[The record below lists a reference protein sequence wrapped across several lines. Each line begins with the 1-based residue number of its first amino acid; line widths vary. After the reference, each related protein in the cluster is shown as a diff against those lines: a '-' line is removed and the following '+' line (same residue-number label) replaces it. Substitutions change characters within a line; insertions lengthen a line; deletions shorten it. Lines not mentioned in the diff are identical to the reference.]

1 MDQRHLGEA
10 CLAFE
15 RWDRFAMLI
24 ESGAT
29 DLGDHDVRRRRQHA
43 HDLVARVAA
52 IGGCMKP
59 PVDSVQALI
68 AVDRGAMGATPDDVG

>member
-29 DLGDHDVRRRRQHA
+29 DLGDHDV
-43 HDLVARVAA
+43 
-52 IGGCMKP
+52 
-59 PVDSVQALI
+59 
-68 AVDRGAMGATPDDVG
+68 GAGVNTRTIS